1 MIAFVILLYFL
12 FASLFGLSKDTL
24 QYTEPFFFIG
34 SRMAFAGVLL
44 LLHQVIFNR
53 QAFKKSLHIGSLFLL
68 GFLNIYL
75 TNVAEVWGLQHMISA
90 KACLLYSLSP
100 FVAALISYLLL
111 KERLS
116 RKKLLG
122 LCLGFLGLFPIF
134 MAQSPSEIM
143 SGKILF
149 VTLPELSLLVAVIC
163 SVSGWVLL
171 KKFVDEYEF
180 SPLMANGA
188 SMLIGGI
195 FALVHSYVS
204 GEVWNPVPITAVK
217 PFIENSLLMC
227 LISNIICY
235 NLYAYLLKR
244 YSATF
249 MSFAG
254 LMTPFFAAFFSWY
267 FLKETI
273 TWHYLASIIF
283 FSIGLFVF
291 YQEELKRQKVFDKP
305 ILPQDTPIELYE
317 PT

>member
-1 MIAFVILLYFL
+1 MIGLVVLLYLL

-24 QYTEPFFFIG
+24 NYTEPFFFIG

-44 LLHQVIFNR
+44 LLHQLIFNR
-53 QAFKKSLHIGSLFLL
+53 KAFTKSLHIPSLLLL
-68 GFLNIYL
+68 GVLNIYL
-75 TNVAEVWGLQHMISA
+75 TNVAEVWGIKHMVSA

-100 FVAALISYLLL
+100 FVAALVSYLML
-111 KERLS
+111 KEKLN
-116 RKKLLG
+116 RKKFYG

-134 MAQSPSEIM
+134 MAQSPSEVSI
-143 SGKILF
+143 GKIAF
-149 VTLPELSLLVAVIC
+149 ISLPEIALLVAVIC

-171 KKFVDEYEF
+171 KKFVNDYEF

-195 FALVHSYVS
+195 LALIHSYLS
-204 GEVWNPVPITAVK
+204 GEAWNPVPVTSMR
-217 PFIENSLLMC
+217 PFIENSLFMC

-235 NLYAYLLKR
+235 NLYAHLLKR

-267 FLKETI
+267 FLNEQI

-283 FSIGLFVF
+283 FSIGLLVF
-291 YQEELKRQKVFDKP
+291 YQEELKRERLFDKGNLLKTNP
-305 ILPQDTPIELYE
+305 ADLYE
-317 PT
+317 IH